1 MQIAQQLTKKAKRQ
15 LRKEK
20 VTLNTMPL
28 IDIQPLTENQRRAFE
43 AWYHGKD
50 LFLHGCAGTGKT
62 LMAFYFALREV
73 VLENCDKVLVV
84 RSVVPSRDM
93 GFLPGSENEKMRN
106 YELPY
111 YSITEQLFNRSDAY
125 EILKQ
130 KEAIEF
136 TSTSF
141 LRGLTFDNTTIIVD
155 ECQNLSWMELHTIM
169 SRVGEGSRIIF
180 CGDTAQS
187 DLDERKGK
195 YDLNRMIEI
204 CKQME
209 CFEFVNMT
217 ALDVVRSGKARQY
230 IIACN
235 ALGYH

>member
-20 VTLNTMPL
+20 VSLNTMPL
-28 IDIQPLTENQRRAFE
+28 VDIQPLTENQRRAFE

-93 GFLPGSENEKMRN
+93 GFLPGSENEKMKN

-111 YSITEQLFNRSDAY
+111 YGITEQLFNRSDAY
-125 EILKQ
+125 GILKQ
-130 KEAIEF
+130 KDVIEF

-141 LRGLTFDNTTIIVD
+141 LRGLTFDNTSIIVD

-180 CGDTAQS
+180 SGDTAQS

-204 CKQME
+204 CKRMD

-217 ALDVVRSGKARQY
+217 PDDVVRSGKARQY

-235 ALGYH
+235 ELGYH